1 MMKLN
6 MQTCLMELQKVNK
19 AIMKCTMGV
28 KYGKKWAK
36 IELKDFKVLMRE
48 RGVGNKIAPLQHK
61 F

>member
-28 KYGKKWAK
+28 KYGKKWAE

-48 RGVGNKIAPLQHK
+48 RGRK
-61 F
+61 